1 MKERVCSIVHEAYA
15 RQKRGFFVKEA
26 IQGVRN
32 KPKKNVS
39 FVSTEHPPAI
49 REFNDRVYDPPPPR
63 NPLPLSRHIHH
74 HSSIAI
80 LQDSFKFHWHS
91 YFILRKD
98 TVVAQTSVTE
108 VPWKHIPSD
117 NSHMLFSWTM
127 WNFLGSFTSRITNH
141 LRLAETHFRLI
152 GLQT

>member
-1 MKERVCSIVHEAYA
+1 MMKERVCSIVHEAYA
-15 RQKRGFFVKEA
+15 RQRRGFFVKEA
-26 IQGVRN
+26 IQRVRN
-32 KPKKNVS
+32 KPKKNSS

-49 REFNDRVYDPPPPR
+49 REFNNRIYPPPSPST
-63 NPLPLSRHIHH
+63 LPPSRYMIIRQ
-74 HSSIAI
+74 IAI
-80 LQDSFKFHWHS
+80 LQDSFKVHWHS

-108 VPWKHIPSD
+108 VSWEHIPSD

>member
-1 MKERVCSIVHEAYA
+1 MQDRKEDFSLRKQFRESEINLRKMSPLFLPSIH
-15 RQKRGFFVKEA
+15 RQSE
-26 IQGVRN
+26 N
-32 KPKKNVS
+32 LTTE
-39 FVSTEHPPAI
+39 STTPPP
-49 REFNDRVYDPPPPR
+49 PPPPR

>member
-49 REFNDRVYDPPPPR
+49 SEFNDRVYDHPPPPPPTA
-63 NPLPLSRHIHH
+63 NPFPY
-74 HSSIAI
+74 
-80 LQDSFKFHWHS
+80 QDI
-91 YFILRKD
+91 YIIIR
-98 TVVAQTSVTE
+98 Q
-108 VPWKHIPSD
+108 
-117 NSHMLFSWTM
+117 
-127 WNFLGSFTSRITNH
+127 
-141 LRLAETHFRLI
+141 
-152 GLQT
+152 